1 MEDKEL
7 YIAGGHTIQVKNG
20 PADPLPP
27 AMVAMGPCGHVAI
40 FNQPGPDGALKC
52 AICAATEQLISRIQ
66 SWIFWGWWEP
76 SVAALQLPQPSS
88 CVLIEAVKHRG
99 KENTR
104 QWAIRCG
111 DFCLRK
117 DGSWQRETW
126 GWMSNEEGLRHRY
139 ETFQEAVN
147 FATATIQIVPIDL
160 DDVAA
165 LATDSVDALSMLRV
179 GDRVKIG
186 ADVRA
191 ETGLDSE
198 ACVTQIAYSE
208 QSESIS
214 VISPKVQEVPWSQVP
229 LHTVIWI
236 GKISMFGSE
245 IARIK
250 SKPVQ
255 A

>member
-1 MEDKEL
+1 
-7 YIAGGHTIQVKNG
+7 
-20 PADPLPP
+20 
-27 AMVAMGPCGHVAI
+27 MVAMGPCGHVAI
-40 FNQPGPDGALKC
+40 FNQPGPDGVLKC

-66 SWIFWGWWEP
+66 SWIFLGWWEP
-76 SVAALQLPQPSS
+76 SVAALHLPQPNSS
-88 CVLIEAVKHRG
+88 VLIEAVQHRS

-147 FATATIQIVPIDL
+147 FATVTIQIVPIDS
-160 DDVAA
+160 DDV
-165 LATDSVDALSMLRV
+165 ATDSVEMLHMLRV
-179 GDRVKIG
+179 GDRVKIS

-198 ACVTQIAYSE
+198 APVTQIAYSE
-208 QSESIS
+208 QSENIS
-214 VISPKVQEVPWSQVP
+214 LISPKVQEVPWSQVL

-250 SKPVQ
+250 SKPVK